1 MLMEDLMSKG
11 RPIMDGLA
19 DWLEMEAGL
28 TERTHLREKFKL
40 WAAEV
45 TAVQQA
51 TQRVTED
58 EQ

>member
-19 DWLEMEAGL
+19 DWLEMEASF
-28 TERTHLREKFKL
+28 TERAHLREKFKR

-51 TQRVTED
+51 TQRVTEED
-58 EQ
+58 Q